1 MNRLRGF
8 TLTELLITIVIA
20 AMIVSA
26 AIPALISSTQNNR
39 LTAYSNELIT
49 ALNIA
54 RIKAIETGRAVSVC
68 PSSNGIACAGSSD
81 WSNGWIVFLDAS
93 GANGILD
100 NSDKVVRRWE
110 ALDGNASVT
119 GETNENFV
127 RFVGTGAAAQS
138 ATLTLSIPDCTGDQG
153 RRIDVDS
160 TGRASVS
167 KLAC

>member
-81 WSNGWIVFLDAS
+81 WSGERRDSILES
-93 GANGILD
+93 G
-100 NSDKVVRRWE
+100 K
-110 ALDGNASVT
+110 T
-119 GETNENFV
+119 T
-127 RFVGTGAAAQS
+127 
-138 ATLTLSIPDCTGDQG
+138 
-153 RRIDVDS
+153 RIDLPTPLPVLLTYWTAWVEGGQVQFREDIYERDQRILKALN
-160 TGRASVS
+160 GRFR
-167 KLAC
+167 